1 MLTATVLVSEIK
13 ASTGEIH
20 QRSGSQYTAKR
31 SAHEM
36 AQSDGDSDDGFEQ
49 MDIDET
55 RADDGSRLDQD
66 TDQATD
72 QATDDEGL
80 SSSEPLVTKPGT
92 EIESPTQQHNN
103 TRAAPPRRE
112 LPFTRR
118 QQSRE
123 QSRED
128 ADEIAGE
135 SDDDEL

>member
-1 MLTATVLVSEIK
+1 
-13 ASTGEIH
+13 
-20 QRSGSQYTAKR
+20 
-31 SAHEM
+31 M
-36 AQSDGDSDDGFEQ
+36 AQTDGDSDEGFEQ

-72 QATDDEGL
+72 QATDDEGQ
-80 SSSEPLVTKPGT
+80 SSPEPLVMEAGA
-92 EIESPTQQHNN
+92 EIEAPTQQNN

-118 QQSRE
+118 E

-128 ADEIAGE
+128 AEETAGE